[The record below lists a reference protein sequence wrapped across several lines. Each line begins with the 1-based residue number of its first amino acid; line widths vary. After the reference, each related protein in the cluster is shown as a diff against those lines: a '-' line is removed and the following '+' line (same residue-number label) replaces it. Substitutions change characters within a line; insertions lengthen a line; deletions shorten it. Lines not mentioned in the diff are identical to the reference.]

1 MWLLQY
7 VATLLYGGNMN
18 VAMMTAGCALW
29 NDEVVLGSQVVGG
42 WDNTECEAARSEAYI
57 EDVIL
62 GEHAPEGRL
71 AVSEADG
78 WVLANIGELPSV
90 RLASSGG
97 LTAEAVR
104 DILVGR
110 LARLRRWLYDLHRG
124 ARTGRAAAIMD
135 AGAALMGRSLVL
147 FDGAFNLVAASLVED
162 EVTQAMRETERRG
175 YASEV
180 SADHQAL
187 YRELSLSRPDGFGL
201 MYPEADRLTPVWS
214 QPVAAGSE
222 TFRMHVMELMED
234 DLGEI
239 ALAHCV
245 AGELASLLDRSRAN
259 DTVNAGMDIV
269 SELLHRQHEEGEAR
283 IRARFFGWSIE
294 NAWVAARVEAVDQS
308 YPPAR
313 WNQIAG
319 MGRSRLEGS
328 HASVPDVDGFALVVP
343 ARILKETSREQLH
356 DFCAAEGI
364 VIGWGDPV
372 DGLSGLPASYEQARH
387 ACAAARRGG
396 GNRPYLPTT
405 TASWPLPRPCWPG
418 SLLPNTWSRWHCY
431 GCARTMRDTALSTRR
446 HCVRCS
452 KTTWS
457 NCVPAS
463 NCISTGPR
471 STTVWGAFVT
481 SLPSTSM
488 TPTPATSCVLRSL
501 PSSKAGTFDYVP
513 LQLTSFQAQVQIQV

>member
-29 NDEVVLGSQVVGG
+29 NDEVVLGSQVIGG

-187 YRELSLSRPDGFGL
+187 YRELSLSRPDGFGI

-214 QPVAAGSE
+214 QPVAVGSE

-294 NAWVAARVEAVDQS
+294 NAWIAARIEAVDQS

-328 HASVPDVDGFALVVP
+328 HASAPDVDGFALVVP
-343 ARILKETSREQLH
+343 AHVLEETDCKQLCN
-356 DFCAAEGI
+356 FCATEGI

-372 DGLSGLPASYEQARH
+372 DGLSGLPSSYEQARH
-387 ACAAARRGG
+387 ACTAAKREGKPAALAYDHCKLDIAKTLLTKEFATQHLEPLALLRVRAHDAQYGTE
-396 GNRPYLPTT
+396 YETT
-405 TASWPLPRPCWPG
+405 LRALFENN
-418 SLLPNTWSRWHCY
+418 LAKL
-431 GCARTMRDTALSTRR
+431 RTCEQLHIHRTTLDYRLGRIHDEFAINLDDPSTRDLLR
-446 HCVRCS
+446 L
-452 KTTWS
+452 
-457 NCVPAS
+457 
-463 NCISTGPR
+463 
-471 STTVWGAFVT
+471 AFLAV
-481 SLPSTSM
+481 
-488 TPTPATSCVLRSL
+488 
-501 PSSKAGTFDYVP
+501 K
-513 LQLTSFQAQVQIQV
+513 

>member
-7 VATLLYGGNMN
+7 VATLLDGGDMN

-29 NDEVVLGSQVVGG
+29 DDGVVLGSQVVGG
-42 WDNTECEAARSEAYI
+42 WDSAERAASRSEAYI

-62 GEHAPEGRL
+62 GEHGPEGRL

-78 WVLANIGELPSV
+78 WVLASIGESPGV
-90 RLASSGG
+90 RLASSGS
-97 LTAEAVR
+97 LTAETVR

-124 ARTGRAAAIMD
+124 ARIGLAAAIMD
-135 AGAALMGRSLVL
+135 AGVALMGRSLVL

-180 SADHQAL
+180 SAERYSL
-187 YRELSLSRPDGFGL
+187 YRELSLSRPDGFGI

-222 TFRMHVMELMED
+222 TFRLHVMKLMED
-234 DLGEI
+234 DLGGI

-245 AGELASLLDRSRAN
+245 AGELAPLLNQSRAG

-269 SELLHRQHEEGEAR
+269 SELLCRQHEEGEAR
-283 IRARFFGWSIE
+283 IRAQFFGWSIE
-294 NAWVAARVEAVDQS
+294 DAWVAARVEAVDQS

-387 ACAAARRGG
+387 ACAAARKGG
-396 GNRPYLPTT
+396 RPAVLAYDHCKLAIAKTLLAREFAAQHLEPLALLRVRAYDARYGTEYEATLRALLENDLVKLRTCEQLHIHRTT
-405 TASWPLPRPCWPG
+405 LDYRLG
-418 SLLPNTWSRWHCY
+418 RL
-431 GCARTMRDTALSTRR
+431 RDEFAINLNDPSTRDLLR
-446 HCVRCS
+446 L
-452 KTTWS
+452 
-457 NCVPAS
+457 
-463 NCISTGPR
+463 
-471 STTVWGAFVT
+471 AFLAVE
-481 SLPSTSM
+481 
-488 TPTPATSCVLRSL
+488 
-501 PSSKAGTFDYVP
+501 
-513 LQLTSFQAQVQIQV
+513 

>member
-1 MWLLQY
+1 
-7 VATLLYGGNMN
+7 MN

-29 NDEVVLGSQVVGG
+29 DDGVVLGSQVVGG
-42 WDNTECEAARSEAYI
+42 WDSAERAASRSEAYI

-62 GEHAPEGRL
+62 GEHGPEGRL

-78 WVLANIGELPSV
+78 WVLASIGESPGV

-97 LTAEAVR
+97 LTAETVR

-110 LARLRRWLYDLHRG
+110 LTRLRRWLYDLHRG
-124 ARTGRAAAIMD
+124 VRTGRAAAIMD

-187 YRELSLSRPDGFGL
+187 YRELSLSRPDGFGI

-328 HASVPDVDGFALVVP
+328 HASAPDVDGFALVVP
-343 ARILKETSREQLH
+343 AHVLEETDCKQLCN
-356 DFCAAEGI
+356 FCATEGI

-372 DGLSGLPASYEQARH
+372 DGLSGLPSSYEQARR
-387 ACAAARRGG
+387 ACAAARKEGG
-396 GNRPYLPTT
+396 PAALAYDCCKLSIAKALLAEEFATQHLEPLALLRARAHDAQCGTEYETT
-405 TASWPLPRPCWPG
+405 LRT
-418 SLLPNTWSRWHCY
+418 LLENDLVKSRTCEQLHIH
-431 GCARTMRDTALSTRR
+431 RTTLDYRLGRIHDEFAINLDDPSTRDLLR
-446 HCVRCS
+446 L
-452 KTTWS
+452 
-457 NCVPAS
+457 
-463 NCISTGPR
+463 
-471 STTVWGAFVT
+471 AFLAV
-481 SLPSTSM
+481 
-488 TPTPATSCVLRSL
+488 
-501 PSSKAGTFDYVP
+501 K
-513 LQLTSFQAQVQIQV
+513 

>member
-1 MWLLQY
+1 
-7 VATLLYGGNMN
+7 MN

-124 ARTGRAAAIMD
+124 ARTGQAADVMD

-162 EVTQAMRETERRG
+162 EVTHAMQETERRG

-180 SADHQAL
+180 SAEHQAL
-187 YRELSLSRPDGFGL
+187 YRELSLSRPDGFGI

-214 QPVAAGSE
+214 QPVAAGPE

-234 DLGEI
+234 DLGGT

-245 AGELASLLDRSRAN
+245 AGELAPLLDRSRMD
-259 DTVNAGMDIV
+259 DTVKAGMDIV
-269 SELLHRQHEEGEAR
+269 SELLCRQHEEGEAR
-283 IRARFFGWSIE
+283 IRAQFFGWSIE
-294 NAWVAARVEAVDQS
+294 NAWVAARIEAVDQS

-319 MGRSRLEGS
+319 IGRSRLEGS
-328 HASVPDVDGFALVVP
+328 HASAPDVDGFALVVP
-343 ARILKETSREQLH
+343 ARLLKETSHEQLR

-387 ACAAARRGG
+387 ACAAARKGG
-396 GNRPYLPTT
+396 KPAVLAYDHCKLAIAKTLLAREFAAQHLEPLALLRVRAYDARYGTEYEATLRALLENDLVKLRTCEQLHIHRTT
-405 TASWPLPRPCWPG
+405 LDYRLGRLRDEFAINIDNPG
-418 SLLPNTWSRWHCY
+418 TRDLLR
-431 GCARTMRDTALSTRR
+431 L
-446 HCVRCS
+446 
-452 KTTWS
+452 
-457 NCVPAS
+457 
-463 NCISTGPR
+463 
-471 STTVWGAFVT
+471 AFLV
-481 SLPSTSM
+481 
-488 TPTPATSCVLRSL
+488 V
-501 PSSKAGTFDYVP
+501 V
-513 LQLTSFQAQVQIQV
+513 

>member
-124 ARTGRAAAIMD
+124 ARTGQAADVMD

-162 EVTQAMRETERRG
+162 EVTHAMQETERRG

-180 SADHQAL
+180 SAEHQAL
-187 YRELSLSRPDGFGL
+187 YRELSLSRPDGFGI

-214 QPVAAGSE
+214 QPVAAGPE

-234 DLGEI
+234 DLGGI

-245 AGELASLLDRSRAN
+245 AGELAPLLDRSRMD
-259 DTVNAGMDIV
+259 DTVKAGMDIV
-269 SELLHRQHEEGEAR
+269 SELLCRQHEEGEAR
-283 IRARFFGWSIE
+283 IRAQFFGWSIE
-294 NAWVAARVEAVDQS
+294 NAWVAARIEAVDQS

-319 MGRSRLEGS
+319 IGRSRLEGS
-328 HASVPDVDGFALVVP
+328 HASAPDVDGFALVVP
-343 ARILKETSREQLH
+343 ARILKETSREQLR

-387 ACAAARRGG
+387 ACAAARKGG
-396 GNRPYLPTT
+396 KPAVLAYDHCKLAIAKTLLAREFAAQHLEPLALLRVRAYDARYGTEYEATLRALLENDLVKLRTCEQLHIHRTT
-405 TASWPLPRPCWPG
+405 LDYRLGRLRDEFAINIDNPG
-418 SLLPNTWSRWHCY
+418 TRDLLR
-431 GCARTMRDTALSTRR
+431 L
-446 HCVRCS
+446 
-452 KTTWS
+452 
-457 NCVPAS
+457 
-463 NCISTGPR
+463 
-471 STTVWGAFVT
+471 AFLAV
-481 SLPSTSM
+481 
-488 TPTPATSCVLRSL
+488 
-501 PSSKAGTFDYVP
+501 K
-513 LQLTSFQAQVQIQV
+513 

>member
-1 MWLLQY
+1 MCLLQY
-7 VATLLYGGNMN
+7 VARFLDGGDMN
-18 VAMMTAGCALW
+18 IAMMTAGCALW
-29 NDEVVLGSQVVGG
+29 DDGVVLGSQAVGG
-42 WDNTECEAARSEAYI
+42 WDNTERAASRSEVYI

-62 GEHAPEGRL
+62 GEHGPEGRL

-78 WVLANIGELPSV
+78 WVLASIEELPSV

-104 DILVGR
+104 NILAGR

-124 ARTGRAAAIMD
+124 ARTGQAADVMD

-162 EVTQAMRETERRG
+162 EVTHAMQETERRG

-180 SADHQAL
+180 SAEHQAL
-187 YRELSLSRPDGFGL
+187 YRELSLSRPDGFGI

-214 QPVAAGSE
+214 QPVAAGPE

-234 DLGEI
+234 DLGGI

-245 AGELASLLDRSRAN
+245 AGELAPLLDRSRMD
-259 DTVNAGMDIV
+259 DTVKAGMDIV
-269 SELLHRQHEEGEAR
+269 SELLCRQHEEGEAR
-283 IRARFFGWSIE
+283 IRAQFFGWSIE
-294 NAWVAARVEAVDQS
+294 NAWVAARIEAVDQS

-319 MGRSRLEGS
+319 IGRSRLEGS
-328 HASVPDVDGFALVVP
+328 HASAPDVDGFALVVP
-343 ARILKETSREQLH
+343 ARILKETSREQLR

-387 ACAAARRGG
+387 ACAAARKGG
-396 GNRPYLPTT
+396 KPAVLAYDHCKLAIAKTLLAREFAAQHLEPLALLRVRAYDARYGTEYEATLRALLENDLVKLRTCEQLHIHRTT
-405 TASWPLPRPCWPG
+405 LDYRLGRLRDEFAINIDNPG
-418 SLLPNTWSRWHCY
+418 TRDLLR
-431 GCARTMRDTALSTRR
+431 L
-446 HCVRCS
+446 
-452 KTTWS
+452 
-457 NCVPAS
+457 
-463 NCISTGPR
+463 
-471 STTVWGAFVT
+471 AFLAV
-481 SLPSTSM
+481 
-488 TPTPATSCVLRSL
+488 
-501 PSSKAGTFDYVP
+501 K
-513 LQLTSFQAQVQIQV
+513 

>member
-1 MWLLQY
+1 MCLLQY

-124 ARTGRAAAIMD
+124 VRTGRAAAIMD

-187 YRELSLSRPDGFGL
+187 YRELSLSRPDGFGI

-328 HASVPDVDGFALVVP
+328 HASAPDVDGFALVVP
-343 ARILKETSREQLH
+343 AHVLEETDCKQLCN
-356 DFCAAEGI
+356 FCAAEGI

-387 ACAAARRGG
+387 ACTAAK
-396 GNRPYLPTT
+396 
-405 TASWPLPRPCWPG
+405 
-418 SLLPNTWSRWHCY
+418 
-431 GCARTMRDTALSTRR
+431 RDGKPTALAYDYCKLNIAKTLLAKEFATQHLEPLALLQVRAHDAQYGTGYETTLRALFENNLVKLHACEQLHIHRTTLDYRLGRLRDEFAINLDDPDTRDLLR
-446 HCVRCS
+446 L
-452 KTTWS
+452 
-457 NCVPAS
+457 
-463 NCISTGPR
+463 
-471 STTVWGAFVT
+471 AFLAVE
-481 SLPSTSM
+481 
-488 TPTPATSCVLRSL
+488 
-501 PSSKAGTFDYVP
+501 
-513 LQLTSFQAQVQIQV
+513 

>member
-7 VATLLYGGNMN
+7 VARFLDGGDMN
-18 VAMMTAGCALW
+18 IAMMTAGCALW
-29 NDEVVLGSQVVGG
+29 DDGVVLGSQAVGG
-42 WDNTECEAARSEAYI
+42 WDNTERAASRSEVYI

-62 GEHAPEGRL
+62 GEHGPEGRL

-78 WVLANIGELPSV
+78 WVLASIEELPSV

-104 DILVGR
+104 NILAGR

-124 ARTGRAAAIMD
+124 ARTGQAADVMD

-162 EVTQAMRETERRG
+162 EVTHAMQETERRG

-180 SADHQAL
+180 SAEHQAL
-187 YRELSLSRPDGFGL
+187 YRELSLSRPDGFGI

-214 QPVAAGSE
+214 QPVAAGPE

-234 DLGEI
+234 DLGGI

-245 AGELASLLDRSRAN
+245 AGELAPLLDRSRMD
-259 DTVNAGMDIV
+259 DTVKAGMDIV
-269 SELLHRQHEEGEAR
+269 SELLCRQHEEGEAR
-283 IRARFFGWSIE
+283 IRAQFFGWSIE
-294 NAWVAARVEAVDQS
+294 NAWVAARIEAVDQS

-319 MGRSRLEGS
+319 IGRSRLEGS
-328 HASVPDVDGFALVVP
+328 HASAPDVDGFALVVP
-343 ARILKETSREQLH
+343 ARILKETSREQLR

-387 ACAAARRGG
+387 ACAAARKGG
-396 GNRPYLPTT
+396 KPAVLAYDHCKLAIAKTLLAREFAAQHLEPLALLRVRAYDARYGTEYEATLRALLENDLVKLRTCEQLHIHRTT
-405 TASWPLPRPCWPG
+405 LDYRLGRLRDEFAINIDNPG
-418 SLLPNTWSRWHCY
+418 TRDLLR
-431 GCARTMRDTALSTRR
+431 L
-446 HCVRCS
+446 
-452 KTTWS
+452 
-457 NCVPAS
+457 
-463 NCISTGPR
+463 
-471 STTVWGAFVT
+471 AFLAV
-481 SLPSTSM
+481 
-488 TPTPATSCVLRSL
+488 V
-501 PSSKAGTFDYVP
+501 
-513 LQLTSFQAQVQIQV
+513 

>member
-1 MWLLQY
+1 
-7 VATLLYGGNMN
+7 MN
-18 VAMMTAGCALW
+18 IAMMTAGCALW
-29 NDEVVLGSQVVGG
+29 DDGVVLGSQAVGG
-42 WDNTECEAARSEAYI
+42 WDNTERAASRSEVYI

-62 GEHAPEGRL
+62 GEHGPEGRL

-78 WVLANIGELPSV
+78 WVLASIEELPSV

-104 DILVGR
+104 NILAGR

-124 ARTGRAAAIMD
+124 ARTGQAADVMD

-162 EVTQAMRETERRG
+162 EVTHAMQETERRG

-180 SADHQAL
+180 SAEHQAL
-187 YRELSLSRPDGFGL
+187 YRELSLSRPDGFGI

-214 QPVAAGSE
+214 QPVAAGPE

-234 DLGEI
+234 DLGGI

-245 AGELASLLDRSRAN
+245 AGELAPLLDRSRMD
-259 DTVNAGMDIV
+259 DTVKAGMDIV
-269 SELLHRQHEEGEAR
+269 SELLCRQHEEGEAR
-283 IRARFFGWSIE
+283 IRAQFFGWSIE
-294 NAWVAARVEAVDQS
+294 NAWVAARIEAVDQS

-319 MGRSRLEGS
+319 IGRSRLEGS
-328 HASVPDVDGFALVVP
+328 HASAPDVDGFALVVP
-343 ARILKETSREQLH
+343 ARILKETSREQLR

-387 ACAAARRGG
+387 ACAAARKGG
-396 GNRPYLPTT
+396 KPAVLAYDHCKLAIAKTLLAREFAAQHLEPLALLRVRAYDARYGTEYEATLRALLENDLVKLRTCEQLHIHRTT
-405 TASWPLPRPCWPG
+405 LDYRLGRLRDEFAINIDNPG
-418 SLLPNTWSRWHCY
+418 TRDLLR
-431 GCARTMRDTALSTRR
+431 L
-446 HCVRCS
+446 
-452 KTTWS
+452 
-457 NCVPAS
+457 
-463 NCISTGPR
+463 
-471 STTVWGAFVT
+471 AFLAV
-481 SLPSTSM
+481 
-488 TPTPATSCVLRSL
+488 V
-501 PSSKAGTFDYVP
+501 
-513 LQLTSFQAQVQIQV
+513 

>member
-1 MWLLQY
+1 
-7 VATLLYGGNMN
+7 MN

-180 SADHQAL
+180 SAERYSL
-187 YRELSLSRPDGFGL
+187 YRELSLSRPDGFGI

-328 HASVPDVDGFALVVP
+328 HASAPDVDGFALVVP
-343 ARILKETSREQLH
+343 AHVLEETDCKQLCN
-356 DFCAAEGI
+356 FCATEGI

-387 ACAAARRGG
+387 ACAAARKGG
-396 GNRPYLPTT
+396 KPAVLAYDHCKLAIAKTLLAREFAAQHLEPLALLRVRAYDARYGTEYEATLRALLENDLVKLRTCEQLHIHRTT
-405 TASWPLPRPCWPG
+405 LDYRLGRLRDEFAINIDNPG
-418 SLLPNTWSRWHCY
+418 TRDLLR
-431 GCARTMRDTALSTRR
+431 L
-446 HCVRCS
+446 
-452 KTTWS
+452 
-457 NCVPAS
+457 
-463 NCISTGPR
+463 
-471 STTVWGAFVT
+471 AFLAV
-481 SLPSTSM
+481 
-488 TPTPATSCVLRSL
+488 V
-501 PSSKAGTFDYVP
+501 
-513 LQLTSFQAQVQIQV
+513 

>member
-1 MWLLQY
+1 MLQY

-180 SADHQAL
+180 SAERYSL
-187 YRELSLSRPDGFGL
+187 YRELSLSRPDGFGI

-328 HASVPDVDGFALVVP
+328 HASAPDVDGFALVVP
-343 ARILKETSREQLH
+343 AHVLEETDCKQLCN
-356 DFCAAEGI
+356 FCATEGI

-387 ACAAARRGG
+387 ACAAARKGG
-396 GNRPYLPTT
+396 KPAVLAYDHCKLAIAKTLLAREFAAQHLEPLALLRVRAYDARYGTEYEATLRALLENDLVKLRTCEQLHIHRTT
-405 TASWPLPRPCWPG
+405 LDYRLGRLRDEFAINIDNPG
-418 SLLPNTWSRWHCY
+418 TRDLLR
-431 GCARTMRDTALSTRR
+431 L
-446 HCVRCS
+446 
-452 KTTWS
+452 
-457 NCVPAS
+457 
-463 NCISTGPR
+463 
-471 STTVWGAFVT
+471 AFLAV
-481 SLPSTSM
+481 
-488 TPTPATSCVLRSL
+488 V
-501 PSSKAGTFDYVP
+501 
-513 LQLTSFQAQVQIQV
+513 

>member
-124 ARTGRAAAIMD
+124 ARTGQAADVMD

-162 EVTQAMRETERRG
+162 EVTHAMQETERRG

-180 SADHQAL
+180 SAEHQAL
-187 YRELSLSRPDGFGL
+187 YRELSLSRPDGFGI

-214 QPVAAGSE
+214 QPVAAGPE

-234 DLGEI
+234 DLGGT

-245 AGELASLLDRSRAN
+245 AGELAPLLDRSRMD
-259 DTVNAGMDIV
+259 DTVKAGMDIV
-269 SELLHRQHEEGEAR
+269 SELLCRQHEEGEAR
-283 IRARFFGWSIE
+283 IRAQFFGWSIE
-294 NAWVAARVEAVDQS
+294 NAWVAARIEAVDQS

-319 MGRSRLEGS
+319 IGRSRLEGS
-328 HASVPDVDGFALVVP
+328 HASAPDVDGFALVVP

-387 ACAAARRGG
+387 ACAAARKGG
-396 GNRPYLPTT
+396 KPAVLAYDHCKLAIAKTLLAREFAAQHLEPLALLRVRAYDARYGTEYEATLRALLENDLVKLRTCEQLHIHRTT
-405 TASWPLPRPCWPG
+405 LDYRLGRLRDEFAINIDNPG
-418 SLLPNTWSRWHCY
+418 TRDLLR
-431 GCARTMRDTALSTRR
+431 L
-446 HCVRCS
+446 
-452 KTTWS
+452 
-457 NCVPAS
+457 
-463 NCISTGPR
+463 
-471 STTVWGAFVT
+471 AFLV
-481 SLPSTSM
+481 
-488 TPTPATSCVLRSL
+488 V
-501 PSSKAGTFDYVP
+501 V
-513 LQLTSFQAQVQIQV
+513 